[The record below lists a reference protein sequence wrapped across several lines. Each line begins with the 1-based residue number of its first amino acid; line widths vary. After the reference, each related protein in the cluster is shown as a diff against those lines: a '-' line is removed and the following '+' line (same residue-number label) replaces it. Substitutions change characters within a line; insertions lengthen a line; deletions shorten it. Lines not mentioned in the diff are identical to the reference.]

1 MVDIYQYDKK
11 KEEQTIIKTDTG
23 KRKKD
28 TLKPEKATHQRFF
41 AVKLKKPNDHTNEEC
56 F

>member
-23 KRKKD
+23 K
-28 TLKPEKATHQRFF
+28 EKERTIH
-41 AVKLKKPNDHTNEEC
+41 
-56 F
+56 